1 MNRTKL
7 TDLIKQGETDRAE
20 FKSSLSDANRIVEVV
35 ASFANA
41 KGGTLVVG
49 VRGKRILGVDVGKR
63 TIESLVNKIT
73 DNTDPAIYPKIE
85 ILTTEGKTLLVVPVR
100 EGETKPY
107 LAFGRPFIRVG
118 NVTKLMKR
126 NEYETLLF
134 KRQRVDFDEKV
145 CEGALLKDIDGE
157 RLQWFLRKA
166 RAERNLDID
175 SKTGTEEILNRLRL
189 MKDEELTN
197 AAILLFGKEPQ
208 RFFLQAETRCARFKG
223 LNVTEPFIDMK
234 VIGGDLFS
242 HVEETERF
250 VLRNISKAAWIEPG
264 KIERQEKWEYP
275 PDAIREAITNAV
287 CHRDY
292 ESSGSVQIRIFDDRI
307 EIWNPGQLPESLTVE
322 DLKKKHESKPRN
334 RLIARCFFLVKFIEE
349 WGTGTNKIV
358 DWCLKQDLP
367 EPLFEEAAGSFVV
380 NLRKFHITEEALQK
394 LNERERAIIQRVQE
408 NQRITSGEI
417 QRMFDV
423 SRDTVNRYL
432 KNLLER
438 RLIDKRGKG
447 KTTYYTLQ

>member
-1 MNRTKL
+1 MR
-7 TDLIKQGETDRAE
+7 
-20 FKSSLSDANRIVEVV
+20 
-35 ASFANA
+35 
-41 KGGTLVVG
+41 
-49 VRGKRILGVDVGKR
+49 
-63 TIESLVNKIT
+63 
-73 DNTDPAIYPKIE
+73 
-85 ILTTEGKTLLVVPVR
+85 
-100 EGETKPY
+100 
-107 LAFGRPFIRVG
+107 
-118 NVTKLMKR
+118 
-126 NEYETLLF
+126 
-134 KRQRVDFDEKV
+134 
-145 CEGALLKDIDGE
+145 LKDIDGE